1 MKLDYN
7 YVWMVYHIIFYFLH
21 QLVYLVYSGIIVSF
35 YQGGTGVPCTPFC
48 VSAAP
53 LCCHLPA
60 LLLVGGDRGMVYSG
74 EMRCLGEWV
83 VCGSPGVPTWRVWT
97 LRHPPTGSAAHWS
110 SALAPG
116 ILVCSSGWRC
126 WTGLFGGNEVSKEVG
141 FLWYPWHAYLKRLS
155 PAPSSHWGLCTLI
168 RCAGTRNPRMQERV
182 ARTKVIAI
190 LLLTYLHVLE

>member
-1 MKLDYN
+1 MSDDIHHKMLAVLIQFMLYTYRVHYGIILMKLDYN

-116 ILVCSSGWRC
+116 ILVCSSGWRAPN
-126 WTGLFGGNEVSKEVG
+126 WSQS
-141 FLWYPWHAYLKRLS
+141 YSWH
-155 PAPSSHWGLCTLI
+155 I
-168 RCAGTRNPRMQERV
+168 RMS
-182 ARTKVIAI
+182 
-190 LLLTYLHVLE
+190 